1 MPGSLRPFDDFRDL
15 LAQMPQA
22 DPVQEAIAHLRQK
35 GLFMPCGGLGRLEE
49 LAAWLCSWRDMEKP
63 LIVRPLVAV
72 FAGNHGLIRHNISPY
87 PADFT
92 KKMVDNFAKGGAA
105 VNQICIVNDLGLK
118 VFDLA
123 LDYPTE
129 DIAADAAMDERSCA
143 ATMAFGMEAIMG
155 GADLLCL
162 GAMGNGNRVAAAA
175 MACLLFG
182 GDAAD
187 WLSPEPGIDAAFHT
201 RSLEIVRR
209 AVALHKPHCEGAD
222 SFEVLR
228 RAGGREMA
236 AIAGAILAARME
248 RIPVILDGFVSC
260 VAAAALQKAHPRAL
274 DHCLAGHESAAP
286 EHGRLLQIMGKKPLL
301 NLGLRLEEGAGAA
314 MAAGIVKSAA
324 LCHAQMAHF
333 TGSEAGAD
341 KAEAASGI
349 KAETAPA
356 AGLTGAPGA
365 QH

>member
-1 MPGSLRPFDDFRDL
+1 MSGSLRPFDDFRDL
-15 LAQMPQA
+15 LAKMPQA
-22 DPVQEAIAHLRQK
+22 NPAREAIAHMRQHD
-35 GLFMPCGGLGRLEE
+35 LAMPRGGLGRLEDI
-49 LAAWLCSWRDMEKP
+49 AAFLCGWRDMDKP

-72 FAGNHGLIRHNISPY
+72 FAGNHGLIRHNVSPY

-92 KKMVDNFAKGGAA
+92 RQMVDNFARGGGA
-105 VNQICIVNDLGLK
+105 VNQICLANDLGLK

-129 DIAADAAMDERSCA
+129 DISADAAMDERSCA

-162 GAMGNGNRVAAAA
+162 GAMGNGSRVAAVA

-187 WLSPEPGIDAAFHT
+187 WLSPEPGIDAGYYE
-201 RSLEIVRR
+201 RGLEVARR

-222 SFEVLR
+222 GFEILR
-228 RAGGREMA
+228 RAGGRELA

-260 VAAAALQKAHPRAL
+260 AAAAALFKTQPRAL
-274 DHCLAGHESAAP
+274 DHCLAGQLSAEA
-286 EHGRLLQIMGKKPLL
+286 EHGRLLQALGKKPLL
-301 NLGLRLEEGAGAA
+301 PLGLRLEEGAGAA
-314 MAAGIVKSAA
+314 MAAGIVKAAA

-333 TGSEAGAD
+333 SGGGGTAD
-341 KAEAASGI
+341 KAAEAAS
-349 KAETAPA
+349 A
-356 AGLTGAPGA
+356 AGGAAPEQGA
-365 QH
+365 KAAGD